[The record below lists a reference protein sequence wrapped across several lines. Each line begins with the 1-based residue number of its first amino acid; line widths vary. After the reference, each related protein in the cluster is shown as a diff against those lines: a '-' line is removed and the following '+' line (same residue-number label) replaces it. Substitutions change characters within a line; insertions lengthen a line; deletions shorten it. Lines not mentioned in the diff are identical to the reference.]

1 MTLLIQRDRSHP
13 SSSGVLPMTPVR
25 VTRYWSL
32 MGLMLDFGY
41 STHSNVCVSS

>member
-13 SSSGVLPMTPVR
+13 NFSGVLPLTPVR

-32 MGLMLDFGY
+32 MGLMLDFALLY
-41 STHSNVCVSS
+41 SLKCLC